1 MSDLNDECGAVA
13 VGGSCILPR
22 GHNMGN
28 LDIPSNHHWEAK
40 SQLPTVTL
48 SVASRGYG
56 KTQALIESLLQQ
68 ADARG
73 LRVEIVEPTHT
84 VEELTEKLQAAQ
96 EADVEKD
103 TTYAKAHDAQVKRIR
118 ELEKQLQKA
127 EAALAAIARLMSPA
141 RTQAILGISAHVPVP
156 VADQVRVLDYTV
168 QRTKAIRAIL
178 ADSESKSE
186 DT

>member
-1 MSDLNDECGAVA
+1 M
-13 VGGSCILPR
+13 
-22 GHNMGN
+22 
-28 LDIPSNHHWEAK
+28 K
-40 SQLPTVTL
+40 SQMPSVTL
-48 SVASRGYG
+48 AVASRSSG
-56 KTQALIESLLQQ
+56 KTKALIESLLQQ

-84 VEELTEKLQAAQ
+84 VEELTERLQTAQ

-103 TTYAKAHDAQVKRIR
+103 ATYAKAHDAQVKRIR

-186 DT
+186 DI